1 MKVVSRMIKNNEKE
15 YNEKKHNQKIGIYI
29 HIPFCKQKCTYCDFY
44 SKKFNTEIYNKYI
57 DALIKQIQ
65 NEYIIDDKT
74 VKNNITIDTI
84 FFGGGTPSILDT
96 KDIQKILDV
105 IKLKYILDKDIEI
118 TIECNP
124 ESITE
129 EKVKKYNEIGIN
141 RVSIGLQ
148 TADDRLLKLMGR
160 IHTYQQFE
168 YAYDI
173 VSKYFKNINIDLM
186 YGLPMQSTKTLEDT
200 LKKVIDKNPTH
211 ISLYSLIL
219 SEKTKMYKDIQNNIY
234 SLNSI
239 EEEKQIELAQ
249 KILKQNNYIMY
260 EVSNYA
266 KKGYECKHNLNCWMQ
281 KNYIGYGVAASSYI
295 GNLRISTI
303 SDINRYIDSIN
314 GNTNINANINSN
326 YNSNILN
333 NILNNNILNDNI
345 LNIEEKQSLKDYIIE
360 KHILGLRTKYGI
372 SYFLKDNLKQDS
384 EQDLEQNLKENLDID
399 IDKTIIEWKKEYL
412 NKISLLDSIDTNIN
426 KDIYNLVQKIVEI
439 LEKYIKYDKLEKK
452 IEKVEEK
459 KVIYVLKEGSERI
472 QNILFVDILEKS
484 M

>member
-1 MKVVSRMIKNNEKE
+1 MKVVSRMIRN
-15 YNEKKHNQKIGIYI
+15 NEKKHNEKVGIYI

-57 DALIKQIQ
+57 DALINQIQ

-84 FFGGGTPSILDT
+84 FFGGGTPSILEIV
-96 KDIQKILDV
+96 DIQKILKT
-105 IKLKYILDKDIEI
+105 IQTKYILDKDIEI

-129 EKVKKYNEIGIN
+129 EKVKKYKETGIN

-148 TADDRLLKLMGR
+148 TADDRLLKSIGR

-173 VSKYFKNINIDLM
+173 VSKYFKNINVDLM
-186 YGLPMQSTKTLEDT
+186 YALPTQTTKNLEDT

-219 SEKTKMYKDIQNNIY
+219 SEKTKMYQDIQKNKYN
-234 SLNSI
+234 LDTD

-249 KILKQNNYIMY
+249 KILKQNNYLMY

-281 KNYIGYGVAASSYI
+281 KNYIGYGVSSASYL

-303 SDINRYIDSIN
+303 RDINRYIDSIN
-314 GNTNINANINSN
+314 GNTNTNIVNNKLNTKLSN
-326 YNSNILN
+326 NLLN
-333 NILNNNILNDNI
+333 NSI

-384 EQDLEQNLKENLDID
+384 EQDLKENLD

-412 NKISLLDSIDTNIN
+412 NKISLLYNNIDENININ
-426 KDIYNLVQKIVEI
+426 KNTDIDIDIDIDNLVKEIIDI
-439 LEKYIKYDKLEKK
+439 LEKYIKYDKILK
-452 IEKVEEK
+452 KVEGK
-459 KVIYVLKEGSERI
+459 MVTYILKEGSERI

>member
-1 MKVVSRMIKNNEKE
+1 MKVVSRMIRNNEKE
-15 YNEKKHNQKIGIYI
+15 HNEQENNQKVGIYI

-65 NEYIIDDKT
+65 NEYIVDDKIL
-74 VKNNITIDTI
+74 KKDITIDTI

-96 KDIQKILDV
+96 RDIQKILDV

-129 EKVKKYNEIGIN
+129 EKVKKYKEIGIN

-148 TADDRLLKLMGR
+148 TADDRLLKLIGR

-168 YAYDI
+168 YAYNI
-173 VSKYFKNINIDLM
+173 VSRYFKNINIDLM

-234 SLNSI
+234 SLNAI

-266 KKGYECKHNLNCWMQ
+266 RKGYECKHNLNCWMQ

-303 SDINRYIDSIN
+303 SDINRYIDSTN
-314 GNTNINANINSN
+314 TNTNTNIVNNK
-326 YNSNILN
+326 LN
-333 NILNNNILNDNI
+333 TKLNNNLLNNSI

-384 EQDLEQNLKENLDID
+384 EQDLKENLD

-412 NKISLLDSIDTNIN
+412 NKISLLYSVDTNVNKDIN
-426 KDIYNLVQKIVEI
+426 INKDKDIYNLVQKIVEI

-459 KVIYVLKEGSERI
+459 KVTYVLKEGSERI

>member
-1 MKVVSRMIKNNEKE
+1 MKVVSRMIRN
-15 YNEKKHNQKIGIYI
+15 NEKKHNEHENNEKVGIYI

-65 NEYIIDDKT
+65 NEYIIDDKIL
-74 VKNNITIDTI
+74 KKDITIDTI

-96 KDIQKILDV
+96 RDIQKILDV

-129 EKVKKYNEIGIN
+129 EKVKKYKEIGIN

-148 TADDRLLKLMGR
+148 TADDRLLKLIGR

-173 VSKYFKNINIDLM
+173 VSKYFKNINVDLM
-186 YGLPMQSTKTLEDT
+186 YALPTQTTKNLEDT
-200 LKKVIDKNPTH
+200 LKKVIAKNPTH

-219 SEKTKMYKDIQNNIY
+219 SGKTKMYQDIQKNKYN
-234 SLNSI
+234 LDTD

-249 KILKQNNYIMY
+249 KILKQNNYLMY

-314 GNTNINANINSN
+314 GNTNTNIVNN
-326 YNSNILN
+326 KLN
-333 NILNNNILNDNI
+333 TKLNNNLLNNSI

-384 EQDLEQNLKENLDID
+384 EQDLKENLD

-412 NKISLLDSIDTNIN
+412 NNMSLLYNNIDTNIN
-426 KDIYNLVQKIVEI
+426 INKNTDIDIDIDNLVKEI
-439 LEKYIKYDKLEKK
+439 IDVLEKYIKYDKILK
-452 IEKVEEK
+452 KVEEK